1 MSRLQSA
8 RDRLEEAVTRLEA
21 AAESG
26 RADTAGHAGLAA
38 ALDAARQE
46 NTALQATNEA
56 VGSQLDRIIDRLRSM
71 LDD

>member
-8 RDRLEEAVTRLEA
+8 RDRLEEAVAKLEA
-21 AAESG
+21 AAG
-26 RADTAGHAGLAA
+26 NGYGDTADRAELAA

-56 VGSQLDRIIDRLRSM
+56 VGSRLDRIIDRLRTV